1 MKNHEEEENKTKK
14 KTMKQ
19 MHITF
24 KMITFSVIR
33 KFENKRKNE
42 KC

>member
-1 MKNHEEEENKTKK
+1 MKKHEEEENKTK

-33 KFENKRKNE
+33 KYENKRKNE